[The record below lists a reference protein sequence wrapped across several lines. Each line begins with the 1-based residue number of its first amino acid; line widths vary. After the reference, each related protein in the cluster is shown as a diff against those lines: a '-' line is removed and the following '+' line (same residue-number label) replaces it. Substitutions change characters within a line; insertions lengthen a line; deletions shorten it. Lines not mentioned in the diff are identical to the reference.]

1 MRIRRRGIERIRGR
15 RRAKERERNSVD
27 EKNRGNRK
35 GDPQLTQPVALNKGL
50 QLTVS
55 RA

>member
-1 MRIRRRGIERIRGR
+1 MQRRGIERIRER
-15 RRAKERERNSVD
+15 SRAKEREKDSID